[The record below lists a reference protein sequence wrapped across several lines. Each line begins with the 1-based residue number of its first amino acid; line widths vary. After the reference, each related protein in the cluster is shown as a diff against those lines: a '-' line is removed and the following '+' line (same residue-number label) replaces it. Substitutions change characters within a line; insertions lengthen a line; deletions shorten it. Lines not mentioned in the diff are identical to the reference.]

1 MPWKIHHLL
10 FLGLCTVVLGCKPEK
25 PARVTDTSY
34 PDLAPNVASIDGSAL
49 AATQPTLTG
58 LEAIPNNLW
67 DEHAVKRVLHVFA
80 FGGGHT
86 NAAQITAWAN
96 MAPEAAIAE
105 ILYAGEHHPLL
116 SPIENHLHIG
126 PSGTL
131 QGMSDYWGG
140 NHPANPL
147 RSSQTRY
154 RLTGSDA
161 WGSPTR
167 LWIQAT
173 QARGLNPVRQ
183 KLGLYLTNYH
193 MAVSHNANVSNWQM
207 VQYYDDLMNAV
218 AAGKTF
224 DELITIAAGSAAVA
238 VQYNHQW
245 NSAWYNTWENQ
256 WEFWGNENFAREYFQ
271 LYFGILISGPNPQ
284 TPDTFSADYHE
295 TVSIKNMARL
305 LTGMRTDGPWNEL
318 SSRTLSF
325 NVEDH
330 HTAQLEI
337 LGHIISGQ
345 TAGEKLNQLGPLA
358 IEHPQS
364 LRNLP
369 IMIVQWLADDEIL
382 NKDDAQERI
391 RAYWASLVHQQK
403 HDLITFLRGYAISSD
418 FHSPER
424 IKYFNVF
431 DRTLS
436 MANSIV
442 LTNNDIWEAPNGY
455 RLYDL
460 DWEFWNHG
468 FQVFEPHHNV
478 FGGQTGLDAYKNSD
492 YFMRIFNF
500 VLENSW
506 RWARAGYELNNN
518 RLWYKDWRPV
528 LPQPASNAGYT
539 TEQLG
544 EWLWQ
549 RFIGDG
555 LKHFGTLERAH
566 VYALLASNDH
576 RDLHWYLRQEY
587 PSLPGKTQPGIDWDT
602 VITDAHL
609 AAGGYLR
616 DAYLTLAQHT
626 LPALPTSTTPNA
638 NEQDQLVDMA
648 QRIGNAIN
656 FIVSTPYMFYQE
668 GR

>member
-1 MPWKIHHLL
+1 MTWRWYQLL
-10 FLGLCTVVLGCKPEK
+10 TLGCCLLALGCKPDK
-25 PARVTDTSY
+25 PKRVDPALPELRTLS
-34 PDLAPNVASIDGSAL
+34 ASDWN
-49 AATQPTLTG
+49 
-58 LEAIPNNLW
+58 EN
-67 DEHAVKRVLHVFA
+67 AVRRVLHLFA
-80 FGGGHT
+80 FGGGHAS
-86 NAAQITAWAN
+86 NAQVTTWAN
-96 MAPEAAIAE
+96 MAPDAAIAE
-105 ILYAGEHHPLL
+105 ILIADEHHAKL
-116 SPIENHLHIG
+116 SPIEDQTHIG

-131 QGMSDYWGG
+131 QGLSEYWGSDT
-140 NHPANPL
+140 PENPL

-154 RLTGSDA
+154 RLAGDDA

-167 LWIQAT
+167 LWVQAT

-193 MAVSHNANVSNWQM
+193 MAVSRNANVNNWQT

-218 AAGKTF
+218 AAGQTF
-224 DELITIAAGSAAVA
+224 DELITIAASSAAVA

-245 NSAWYNTWENQ
+245 NGAWFNSWENR

-271 LYFGILISGPNPQ
+271 LYFGILTSGPNPERISSFNGQ
-284 TPDTFSADYHE
+284 YHE
-295 TVSIKNMARL
+295 TVTIKNMARV
-305 LTGMRTDGPWNEL
+305 LTGMRTGGAWDEPA
-318 SSRTLSF
+318 SRSLNFETDS
-325 NVEDH
+325 H
-330 HTAQLEI
+330 HTDDLEV
-337 LGHIISGQ
+337 LGHLISGDNAR
-345 TAGEKLNQLGPLA
+345 TKLEQLGPLA
-358 IEHPQS
+358 VRHPQS
-364 LRNLP
+364 LHNLP
-369 IMIVQWLADDEIL
+369 IMIIRWLADDEIL
-382 NKDDAQERI
+382 NKPDTQERL
-391 RAYWASLVHQQK
+391 RGTWKRLVDENR
-403 HDLITFLRGYAISSD
+403 HDLLTFLRLYAISTD

-436 MANSIV
+436 VANSIV
-442 LTNNDIWEAPNGY
+442 LTNDDIWTAPNGY

-500 VLENSW
+500 VVENSW
-506 RWARAGYELNNN
+506 RWARAEYEVNES
-518 RLWYKDWRPV
+518 RVWYKDWRPV
-528 LPQPASNAGYT
+528 LPEPASNAGYT

-566 VYALLASNDH
+566 VYALLASNQH
-576 RDLHWYLRQEY
+576 RDLHWYLRREY
-587 PSLPGKTQPGIDWDT
+587 PNLPGKSDTGIAWET
-602 VITDAHL
+602 VITDNDL
-609 AAGGYLR
+609 DSGGYLH
-616 DAYLTLAQHT
+616 DAYVTLAEHRIPL
-626 LPALPTSTTPNA
+626 LPSSTSPNA
-638 NEQDQLVDMA
+638 PEQDQLVDMA
-648 QRIGNAIN
+648 QRVGNAIN